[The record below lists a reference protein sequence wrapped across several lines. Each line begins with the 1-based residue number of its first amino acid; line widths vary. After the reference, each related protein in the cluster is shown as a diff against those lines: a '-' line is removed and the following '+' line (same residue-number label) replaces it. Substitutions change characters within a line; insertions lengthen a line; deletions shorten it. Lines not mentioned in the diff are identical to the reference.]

1 MILVV
6 NSFRVSPVVRNFSRC
21 LGLGLALW
29 AAAAAAQSDSLWNAL
44 KHGGYVIVMRHAQT
58 EPGTLDPPGYTLEDC
73 GSQRKLSDAGRA
85 QARRLGAAFRAHE
98 VPVGRVMSSR
108 FCRCIDTAALA
119 FGRVEP
125 WEMLDNV
132 GHDEPARRQE
142 KRDALR
148 EIARRWGEPGNL
160 VLVTHG
166 FNIQD
171 ATGVLPA
178 QGEMLVLRP
187 LGEAGFRVAG
197 RLPAD

>member
-1 MILVV
+1 MVKTF
-6 NSFRVSPVVRNFSRC
+6 FRW
-21 LGLGLALW
+21 LGFGLALW
-29 AAAAAAQSDSLWNAL
+29 AVAAAAQSDSLWDAL
-44 KHGGYVIVMRHAQT
+44 KQGGYVIVMRHAQT
-58 EPGTLDPPGYTLEDC
+58 EPGVLDPAGFSLDNC
-73 GSQRKLSDAGRA
+73 NSQRKLSDAGRA
-85 QARRLGAAFRAHE
+85 QARRIGEAFRAHQ

-178 QGEMLVLRP
+178 QGEMLVLKP
-187 LGEAGFRVAG
+187 LGEAGFRVVGPLAG
-197 RLPAD
+197 N